1 MVSTKRKIVPYS
13 VPLPY
18 TPEDAERIR
27 RTGKLEYVEFVPRPE
42 NETGFY
48 LADLSGCPIL
58 SWPPELPKF
67 DPRGH
72 PAAGSF
78 IHWKKAQDSKVGIPG
93 NYFSF
98 KGGGLIPC
106 HSALE
111 HRHLSHFEMN
121 PFVVEIRTQYP
132 EWNSSLYWEYRKMG
146 MRMPKR
152 ALMTIDFLLTLKI
165 PGRASLH
172 YHAVSTK
179 PHEFLQNPAVQ
190 KRHKREVASVTLWG
204 CTHEV
209 MTQHSVTDMEAI
221 NNCRLFEYM
230 REVDDIASY
239 RSVAIDMA
247 TALLSDPTTGTCDQK
262 IGRASKRFGWTL
274 NEGYR
279 IFAIA
284 NFLGYLSLNHEFEL
298 LLDKPLIIGKWMA
311 REVQGAKYE

>member
-1 MVSTKRKIVPYS
+1 MANQKRKIDSYS
-13 VPLPY
+13 IPLPY
-18 TPEDAERIR
+18 TPEDAARIR
-27 RTGKLEYVEFVPRPE
+27 RTGQLQHVPVIPRPE

-48 LADLSGCPIL
+48 LADLTGNPIL
-58 SWPPELPKF
+58 SWPPALPKY

-72 PAAGSF
+72 RSAGSF
-78 IHWKKAQDSKVGIPG
+78 VHWKKAQDSKVGIPG

-111 HRHLSHFEMN
+111 YRHLSHFEMN
-121 PFVVEIRTQYP
+121 PFVVEIRTQYA
-132 EWNSSLYWEYRKMG
+132 EWRSSLYREYERQG

-165 PGRASLH
+165 PGRADFH

-179 PHEFLQNPAVQ
+179 PYELLTDPKVQ
-190 KRHKREVASVTLWG
+190 SRHRREVASLAVWG

-230 REVDDIASY
+230 REVKDIGCYAKLAS
-239 RSVAIDMA
+239 DMA
-247 TALLSDPTTGTCDQK
+247 TALLNDPTVRTCDQK
-262 IGRASKRFGWTL
+262 IGSVARQFGWTL

-279 IFAIA
+279 VFAIA
-284 NFLGYLSLNHEFEL
+284 NFLGYITLNHEYEL
-298 LLDKPLIIGKWMA
+298 ILDKPLVVLARARENLIGK
-311 REVQGAKYE
+311 